1 MNTFAKSMAVTLMAL
16 VGVCG
21 PVALHAEEVQLSCDV
36 KVFTGEIGS
45 SLQLLG
51 GTRSWRVAFDEAA
64 GTARM
69 VEFVPVNVPPVHS
82 VGDNVVITADSI
94 SFCLADAGCNN
105 MDIDR
110 LSIDRRTAE
119 LRWTYFLDNGRDIRS
134 HLTAG
139 KCKPYVEPKQ
149 QF

>member
-1 MNTFAKSMAVTLMAL
+1 MHLLGKTAIAL
-16 VGVCG
+16 VTAVSAMAS
-21 PVALHAEEVQLSCDV
+21 VASQAREVQLSCDV
-36 KVFTGEIGS
+36 KVLTGEIGS
-45 SLQLLG
+45 SLQQFG
-51 GTRSWRVAFDEAA
+51 GVRTWRLAFDEEA

-69 VEFVPVNVPPVHS
+69 VEFVPVNIPPVHE
-82 VGDNVVITADSI
+82 VGDDVVITADTI

-119 LRWTYFLDNGRDIRS
+119 LRWSYFLDNGRDITS